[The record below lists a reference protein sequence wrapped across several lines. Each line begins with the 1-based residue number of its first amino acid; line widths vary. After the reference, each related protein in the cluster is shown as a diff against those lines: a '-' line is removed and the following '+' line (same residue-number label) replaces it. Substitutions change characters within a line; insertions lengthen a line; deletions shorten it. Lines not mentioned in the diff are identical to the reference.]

1 MAWNLMPPQQQRGA
15 QLHNTGSGG
24 GAPDEA
30 VAGRSAQKNDEAD
43 QQVSGA
49 PAQGI
54 DYPAEPL
61 EERSQ
66 DITPTQGEPMVS
78 WDQVVQPEPAP
89 EGAAD
94 DDDAPLPQG
103 K

>member
-15 QLHNTGSGG
+15 QLHNG

-49 PAQGI
+49 PAQGT
-54 DYPAEPL
+54 YPAEPL
-61 EERSQ
+61 EQRGQ

-94 DDDAPLPQG
+94 DDDAPLPEG